1 MNAVSEQGIYYWSHK
16 PLGAGFSQEASS
28 HLWRSRMDC
37 CAFRPSDGEGK
48 APQCWIAMAA
58 FRSLGQRIHRYGGAW
73 HRPHHLG
80 DERTMRLS
88 ASVATLLA
96 AGSLALA
103 GSQAETLKPRTPIH
117 QEPRQGE
124 SPTTAEATD
133 PCDPPSGT
141 SWFAP
146 VFRPL
151 TGCSQPYQRATFQP
165 LSDADVN
172 GDGKIDYF
180 AYPVNPDLINSG
192 TGVPGCLLQKSDFVA
207 DGTNFTETFACVGTK
222 APIIAAVT
230 QSHPTV
236 TNAYVDTAAWRDIDG
251 DGDLDLIVIVL
262 LFTPDNP
269 DRFTQFTGWLEN
281 IGYEKSPPPI
291 AADLNRD
298 GAVNGDDLGLL
309 LAAWG
314 TNS

>member
-1 MNAVSEQGIYYWSHK
+1 
-16 PLGAGFSQEASS
+16 
-28 HLWRSRMDC
+28 
-37 CAFRPSDGEGK
+37 
-48 APQCWIAMAA
+48 
-58 FRSLGQRIHRYGGAW
+58 
-73 HRPHHLG
+73 
-80 DERTMRLS
+80 MRLS

-124 SPTTAEATD
+124 SPATAEATD

-151 TGCSQPYQRATFQP
+151 TGCSQPYQSFTFQR
-165 LSDADVN
+165 LSAADVN

-180 AYPVNPDLINSG
+180 TSSENQDLINSG
-192 TGVPGCLLQKSDFVA
+192 TGVPGCLLRKSDFVA
-207 DGTNFTETFACVGTK
+207 DGTNFTETFVCVGTK
-222 APIIAAVT
+222 DPIIAAVT
-230 QSHPTV
+230 QSHPTATGAFV
-236 TNAYVDTAAWRDIDG
+236 SQAAWRDIDG

-262 LFTPDNP
+262 LTILDDPGFT
-269 DRFTQFTGWLEN
+269 TEFTGWLEN

-291 AADLNRD
+291 AADLNGD
-298 GAVNGDDLGLL
+298 GSVDGIDLGLL
-309 LAAWG
+309 LGAWG